1 MGAGLTD
8 SEVTVISPGIESGH
22 EMWFFSSPFY
32 QDCAFAQYP
41 NRDQFEVFEFTNTGT
56 CKYKLLMG
64 IGANEKN
71 ALRIAIEIVNFV
83 TTKDSSM
90 YIQQNPLLAFTFAAS
105 IVHVSL
111 A

>member
-1 MGAGLTD
+1 
-8 SEVTVISPGIESGH
+8 
-22 EMWFFSSPFY
+22 MWLFFSPFY

-41 NRDQFEVFEFTNTGT
+41 NRDQFEVFEFMNTDT
-56 CKYKLLMG
+56 YKYNPLMG

-71 ALRIAIEIVNFV
+71 ALRIAIELVNFV

-90 YIQQNPLLAFTFAAS
+90 YIQRDSLLAFKFAAS

-111 A
+111 T